1 MDPGRAVGHRGLGP
15 GRAEVIRTTGGRRPL
30 TRGLWMVLLSS
41 LLLSPVPSTAQEPS
55 APSPPVAPGEV
66 ASDEAGLEGTVRA
79 DGVRLDGALLEIR
92 QGERTRTTVSDA
104 EGRYRVEGLEAG
116 EVHVSLFHLTT
127 HRFHLTLH
135 VPEGRNTV
143 LDIELE
149 PRVLAL
155 APLIVE
161 GVPSLHPIRRP
172 GAEGRRDRV
181 ALQLR
186 SLEASPGIVESGLIG
201 ALRAGPGEDDPA
213 RSGVL
218 FMRGSTV
225 DARTIYLDGAPV
237 LTPFHVAGLVTPFEA
252 DVVDQAELYLGAAPS
267 SFDGGLSYLL
277 DVRTRAPATERPRGS
292 ASFDGLVARATVEVP
307 VPGGGGLLVGGR
319 SLHGLQSHLQ
329 GVDDFPYEYDDLLL
343 RWTLPLAPGHRLDY
357 TGFFNQEGVGLDE
370 VILGGGDARWGN
382 RVGSVRYAGR
392 VGAAALEVGASTSRY
407 DSALPLEWDEPV
419 LARGEALQDR
429 VSVDLWIPGEGW
441 SLSMGLSGDRAD
453 YTYRLDPR
461 SRVVSTELTEA
472 PSGMGM
478 QWLGGY
484 AELET
489 RLSERLRLRGG
500 LRAQRFSGSVGLR
513 MGPRA
518 AATLLLTESAEL
530 TASVGR
536 YHQPLPLPGLIGVV
550 PESESATLGWAPN
563 LPVASA
569 NHVVLTLDQA
579 LDEGLHLGVSGFVK
593 GFDGLES
600 AGMAR
605 MSASGTDLRIS
616 RVGDRIGGWVG
627 YALSWFWEE
636 TPGQGSDRFT
646 GRHLVSAG
654 LQGRVTQGIE
664 AGLRMGYGAGLPLS
678 AVALTEG
685 WNGPEVTTGGGR
697 DLSAPPIRTL
707 GSAGGEGAPMD
718 VAWEDDFLRLDL
730 EVGWNLE
737 PRIGGRSTHLRP
749 YLQVLNALD
758 RRDALFHYFD
768 QWRDEELRPVAQR
781 PFIPL
786 LGVEWRF

>member
-1 MDPGRAVGHRGLGP
+1 VTRQKVGRRVGSCGLCMALLAGGLLLAPGQGAGQQEAAGP
-15 GRAEVIRTTGGRRPL
+15 PPGQSAEV
-30 TRGLWMVLLSS
+30 
-41 LLLSPVPSTAQEPS
+41 
-55 APSPPVAPGEV
+55 AP
-66 ASDEAGLEGTVRA
+66 DEAMLQGTVRVDGGTRL
-79 DGVRLDGALLEIR
+79 DGVLPGALLEVR
-92 QGERTRTTVSDA
+92 QGERTRTTVSDSD
-104 EGRYRVEGLEAG
+104 GRYRVEGLDAG
-116 EVHVSLFHLTT
+116 EVHVTVFHLTA
-127 HRFHLTLH
+127 HRFHLSLH
-135 VPEGRNTV
+135 LPEGRTTS

-149 PRVLAL
+149 ARVLSL
-155 APLIVE
+155 APLVVE

-172 GAEGRRDRV
+172 GAEGREDRV
-181 ALQLR
+181 TLQLQ

-201 ALRAGPGEDDPA
+201 ALQAGPPEEDPA

-252 DVVDQAELYLGAAPS
+252 DVVDHAELFLGAAPS
-267 SFDGGLSYLL
+267 SYDGGLSYLL
-277 DVRTRAPATERPRGS
+277 DVRTRTPRAERVRGS
-292 ASFDGLVARATVEVP
+292 ASLDGLVARATLDVP
-307 VPGGGGLLVGGR
+307 IPGGGGLLVGGR
-319 SLHGLQSHLQ
+319 SLHGLQSQLE

-357 TGFFNQEGVGLDE
+357 TGFFNREGVGLDE
-370 VILGGGDARWGN
+370 VILGGGNARWGN
-382 RVGSVRYAGR
+382 RVGSVRYSGRMGEVTVDAG
-392 VGAAALEVGASTSRY
+392 VATSRY
-407 DSALPLEWDEPV
+407 HSALPLEWDEPV
-419 LARGEALQDR
+419 LARGEAHQDR
-429 VSVDLWIPGEGW
+429 VSLDTWVPGEGW
-441 SLSMGLSGDRAD
+441 GLSVGFSADRAD

-461 SRVVSTELTEA
+461 SRVMTTELTET
-472 PSGMGM
+472 PTGVGLE
-478 QWLGGY
+478 WLGGY
-484 AELET
+484 AEFET
-489 RLSERLRLRGG
+489 RPWERIRLRGG
-500 LRAQRFSGSVGLR
+500 LRAQRFSGPAGVR
-513 MGPRA
+513 FGPRA

-536 YHQPLPLPGLIGVV
+536 YHQPLPLPGLVGEV
-550 PESESATLGWAPN
+550 PESDAATLSWEPS

-569 NHVVLTLDQA
+569 NHVVLTLDQE

-616 RVGDRIGGWVG
+616 RVGDRVGGWVG

-636 TPGQGSDRFT
+636 TPGQGSNRFT

-654 LQGRVTQGIE
+654 LQGRLTEGIE

-678 AVALTEG
+678 AVALTDV
-685 WNGPEVTTGGGR
+685 WASPEVTTGGGR

-707 GSAGGEGAPMD
+707 ATAGGGEAPLD
-718 VAWEDDFLRLDL
+718 LAREDDFLRLDL

-737 PRIGGRSTHLRP
+737 PRIAGRTTHLRP

-768 QWRDEELRPVAQR
+768 QWRDDELRPVAQR